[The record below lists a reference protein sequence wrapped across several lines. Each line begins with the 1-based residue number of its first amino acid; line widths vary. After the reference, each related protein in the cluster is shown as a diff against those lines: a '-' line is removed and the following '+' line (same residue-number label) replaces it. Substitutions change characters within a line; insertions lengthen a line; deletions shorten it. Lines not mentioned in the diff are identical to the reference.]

1 MHVIS
6 CILLILFSLF
16 LPFSKA
22 INWNQTPLLC
32 PAVVSRS
39 KPPAQ
44 AEKCIMWRWILRN
57 DTGEW
62 NQMTDGKAGST
73 TVAGWWK
80 QDFTFSKYLT
90 SYSVRLLLGYDGS
103 LHTKV
108 MLFCSIFSA
117 RSSLISDG
125 AAERRR
131 KRTEVCLGFN
141 DFWTLDVLFTQ
152 SCAAT
157 VKWRRLKEKSIK
169 RRRYWDRTSS
179 LLLDKYFSFSIIML
193 VDTR

>member
-1 MHVIS
+1 MYGQSAHYF
-6 CILLILFSLF
+6 LILIILFYLF
-16 LPFSKA
+16 LLVSKA
-22 INWNQTPLLC
+22 INGNQTPLLR
-32 PAVVSRS
+32 PPSPPWLVAVNHL
-39 KPPAQ
+39 
-44 AEKCIMWRWILRN
+44 LRQKN
-57 DTGEW
+57 ALCEDEFLEMIQESETKW
-62 NQMTDGKAGST
+62 QMAKLDQ
-73 TVAGWWK
+73 WK
-80 QDFTFSKYLT
+80 QDLTFSKYLT

-157 VKWRRLKEKSIK
+157 VKWGRLKK
-169 RRRYWDRTSS
+169 R
-179 LLLDKYFSFSIIML
+179 L
-193 VDTR
+193 